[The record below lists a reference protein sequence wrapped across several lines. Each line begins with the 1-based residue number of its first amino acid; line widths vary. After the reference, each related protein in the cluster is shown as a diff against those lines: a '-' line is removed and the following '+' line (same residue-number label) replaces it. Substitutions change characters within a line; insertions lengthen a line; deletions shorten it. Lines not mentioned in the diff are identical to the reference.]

1 MNTYTITEVI
11 MNQSEYNEFYPQLA
25 QKGVTLAE
33 TRTEL
38 TRKVGGEMTP
48 DPILPD
54 GSNCYWFNSYKQRNP
69 FDTYQDYLDRL
80 HDACNGGF

>member
-1 MNTYTITEVI
+1 

-25 QKGVTLAE
+25 QKGITLAE
-33 TRTEL
+33 TRTTL

-54 GSNCYWFNSYKQRNP
+54 GSNC
-69 FDTYQDYLDRL
+69 
-80 HDACNGGF
+80 

>member
-1 MNTYTITEVI
+1 

-25 QKGVTLAE
+25 QKGITLAE
-33 TRTEL
+33 TRTTL

-54 GSNCYWFNSYKQRNP
+54 GSNCYWYQDWVKRNP
-69 FDTYQDYLDRL
+69 YDTYADYIEKINDGL
-80 HDACNGGF
+80 NGGF

>member
-1 MNTYTITEVI
+1 

-38 TRKVGGEMTP
+38 TRKVGGELTP
-48 DPILPD
+48 DPILED
-54 GSNCYWFNSYKQRNP
+54 GSNCYWFNSWKKSNP
-69 FDTYQDYLDRL
+69 FDTYQDYLEKL

>member
-1 MNTYTITEVI
+1 
-11 MNQSEYNEFYPQLA
+11 MNQSDFNEFYPQLS
-25 QKGVTLAE
+25 QKGITQSE
-33 TRTEL
+33 TRTTL